1 MAVSP
6 HEHEANAVPGYA
18 IAAHLAHETLGG
30 ANRNSIQTVLDPLA
44 PERSSLVQRT
54 SAEAQGIYE
63 KVEERACFGVD
74 HSARGEYGPKLNG
87 GQTPV
92 VQH

>member
-1 MAVSP
+1 MSP
-6 HEHEANAVPGYA
+6 HEHEANEVPGYA
-18 IAAHLAHETLGG
+18 IAAHLALETLGG
-30 ANRNSIQTVLDPLA
+30 ANCNSIQTALNPLT
-44 PERSSLVQRT
+44 PERSGLVQRT
-54 SAEAQGIYE
+54 RTEVQGIYE

-74 HSARGEYGPKLNG
+74 HAARGEYGPQLNG